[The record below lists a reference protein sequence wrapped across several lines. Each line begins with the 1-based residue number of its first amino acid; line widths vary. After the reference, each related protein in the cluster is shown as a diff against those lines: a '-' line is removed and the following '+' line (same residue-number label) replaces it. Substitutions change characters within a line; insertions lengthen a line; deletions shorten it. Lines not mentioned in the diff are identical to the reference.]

1 MPACILWLSLLVI
14 ALIRFCVDRKFSDDF
29 NLLILGISV
38 LLWFLLNRFKPQFA
52 PLIVYP
58 LVLSQVVITTLAV
71 RTKLH
76 SFLQPEYTTD

>member
-1 MPACILWLSLLVI
+1 MPAFILWLSLLVI
-14 ALIRFCVDRKFSDDF
+14 ALIRFCVDRKFSTVF